1 MTTILYVLLGGGLG
15 SLFRY
20 WISLLSIKL
29 WGLGFPFG
37 TLIVNSLGSFAI
49 GLLWGMMDL
58 SSVKN
63 ETKVFVFV
71 GLLGGFTTFS
81 TFSIETLHLFKSA
94 QYKLAVFNILANNL
108 IGLLLVFAGY
118 FLGKWLT
125 ATSSPE

>member
-1 MTTILYVLLGGGLG
+1 MTAILYVILGGGLG

-20 WISLLSIKL
+20 WISLLSVKL

-81 TFSIETLHLFKSA
+81 TFSVETLHLFKSA
-94 QYKLAVFNILANNL
+94 QYKMAVFNILANNL

-118 FLGKWLT
+118 FLGKWLST
-125 ATSSPE
+125 TSSPE